1 MFIGEFTHSID
12 NKGRVALPAKFRPS
26 LASGCV
32 VTRGLDN
39 SLIVYTGEEW
49 EKMAKKLAK
58 LPLTQADA
66 RAFARLMLSGA
77 MDIELDKQGR
87 VVIPQYLRKYAGF
100 KNDVVIIGLYNKIEL
115 WDKATW
121 EQYSSDMES
130 ESSEIAEHLTDL
142 GV

>member
-12 NKGRVALPAKFRPS
+12 QKGRVALPSKFRAS

-39 SLIVYTGEEW
+39 SLFIYTVEEW

-58 LPLTQADA
+58 LPMAQADA
-66 RAFARLMLSGA
+66 RAFSRLMLSGA
-77 MDIELDKQGR
+77 MNVDLDKQGR
-87 VVIPQYLRKYAGF
+87 VVVPGYLRKYAGL
-100 KNDVVIIGLYNKIEL
+100 KNEVVIIGLYNKIEM
-115 WDKATW
+115 WSKEAW
-121 EQYSSDMES
+121 EIYSSSMEN

-142 GV
+142 GI

>member
-12 NKGRVALPAKFRPS
+12 SKGRVALPAKFRPS

-39 SLIVYTGEEW
+39 SLIVYTSKEW

-66 RAFARLMLSGA
+66 RAFSRLMLSGA

-100 KNDVVIIGLYNKIEL
+100 KSDVVIIGLYNKIEM

-121 EQYSSDMES
+121 ETYSKDMES
-130 ESSEIAEHLTDL
+130 ESAEIAEHLTDL